1 MGTSCIELIEG
12 NCYDRRESL
21 RVKERAEIRVALAG
35 DCGFSL
41 PPVIESTRTG
51 ARFVLAAHVKK
62 DQKFRYSAKFGAN
75 NFVGEGRIAW
85 TVPLNSGKAICGVE
99 FLTFKEAAAA

>member
-1 MGTSCIELIEG
+1 MGTSWIEPIEG

-21 RVKERAEIRVALAG
+21 RVKERAEIRVALA
-35 DCGFSL
+35 DDSGFSL

-51 ARFVLAAHVKK
+51 ARFVLAANVKK

-75 NFVGEGRIAW
+75 HFVGEGRIAW
-85 TVPLNSGKAICGVE
+85 TVPLNGGKAVCGVE
-99 FLTFKEAAAA
+99 FLTFKAAVAA